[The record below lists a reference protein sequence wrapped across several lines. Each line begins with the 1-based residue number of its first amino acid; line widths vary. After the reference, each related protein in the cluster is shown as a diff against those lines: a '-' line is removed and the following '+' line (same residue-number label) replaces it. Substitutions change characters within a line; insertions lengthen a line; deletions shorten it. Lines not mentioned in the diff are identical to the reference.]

1 MTKKT
6 IKKNYIDEFNKQFG
20 AHTLSLHHIYDLKEL
35 QKALAD
41 QKKEIGQ
48 DLLKIA
54 DAGEIEELRR
64 VIVNY
69 FHIKK

>member
-1 MTKKT
+1 MNYRLIEKT
-6 IKKNYIDEFNKQFG
+6 LISFRKEEIG
-20 AHTLSLHHIYDLKEL
+20 LKEAMFVITENCE
-35 QKALAD
+35 QELAD
-41 QKKEIGQ
+41 QKKKIGQ

-54 DAGEIEELRR
+54 DDGEIEELRR

>member
-1 MTKKT
+1 MKIEKTLISFRKKE
-6 IKKNYIDEFNKQFG
+6 IG
-20 AHTLSLHHIYDLKEL
+20 LKEAMFVITENCEQECEQEL
-35 QKALAD
+35 VK